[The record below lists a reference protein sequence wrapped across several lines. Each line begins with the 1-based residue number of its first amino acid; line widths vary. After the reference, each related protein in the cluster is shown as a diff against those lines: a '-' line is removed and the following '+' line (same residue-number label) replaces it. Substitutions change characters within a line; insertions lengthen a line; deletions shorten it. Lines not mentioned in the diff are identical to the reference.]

1 MRMGHLLIQWL
12 DKKEFDMKALPTE
25 IPTINNL
32 LFIWTSLSEET
43 TLDSVQWSVH
53 IQLSTQCPYASWTL
67 EC

>member
-1 MRMGHLLIQWL
+1 MRMELLLIQWL

-43 TLDSVQWSVH
+43 TLDGVEWSVQ